1 MIEGQLEG
9 MRYSTNAQ
17 FNSKKICL
25 PDTQMAI
32 LDKVSQWL
40 ASDSIS
46 AGDGQRQTIFVLHGM
61 AGTGKSS
68 IANTIA
74 MRLSAMERLGASFC
88 FSRDDR
94 LNRNA
99 ENMFSTI
106 ARGMADMDP
115 CFKVKLGEALYAKV
129 LRSSGTLVPTDLF
142 LHFDYC
148 TLR

>member
-1 MIEGQLEG
+1 
-9 MRYSTNAQ
+9 
-17 FNSKKICL
+17 
-25 PDTQMAI
+25 MAI
-32 LDKVSQWL
+32 LDKVSQWV

-46 AGDGQRQTIFVLHGM
+46 AGDGQRKTIFVLHGM

-74 MRLSAMERLGASFC
+74 VRLSAMKRLGASFC
-88 FSRDDR
+88 FSCDDR

-115 CFKVKLGEALYAKV
+115 CFKVKLGEALYEQG
-129 LRSSGTLVPTDLF
+129 LRLTGKLMSIDFV
-142 LHFDYC
+142 LHFDYSNFRC
-148 TLR
+148 SVCAI

>member
-1 MIEGQLEG
+1 
-9 MRYSTNAQ
+9 
-17 FNSKKICL
+17 
-25 PDTQMAI
+25 MAI
-32 LDKVSQWL
+32 LNKLSQWL

-46 AGDGQRQTIFVLHGM
+46 AGDEQRKTIFVLYGM

-74 MRLSAMERLGASFC
+74 VRLSAMKRLGASFC
-88 FSRDDR
+88 FSRDD
-94 LNRNA
+94 NRNA

-115 CFKVKLGEALYAKV
+115 CFKVKLGEALYEQG
-129 LRSSGTLVPTDLF
+129 LRSSGKLMSIDFV

-148 TLR
+148 NNRCSFRAI

>member
-1 MIEGQLEG
+1 
-9 MRYSTNAQ
+9 MRYSRNAR
-17 FNSKKICL
+17 FNSQKICL
-25 PDTQMAI
+25 PDTQIAI
-32 LDKVSQWL
+32 LDKVSQWV

-46 AGDGQRQTIFVLHGM
+46 AGNGQRKTIFVLHGM

-74 MRLSAMERLGASFC
+74 VRLSAMKRLGASFC

-115 CFKVKLGEALYAKV
+115 CFKVKLGEALYEQG
-129 LRSSGTLVPTDLF
+129 LRSSGKLMSIDFV

-148 TLR
+148 NFR